1 MFTSTDSSK
10 KKFLENTRLEREK
23 RENERI
29 EKEAF
34 ERKSKAAKVI
44 QQWWKR
50 RDRVRKAKLASWT
63 WWDEQSNK
71 EFEIVDFLQ
80 FLGLYYFLTRKENTT
95 LARLKLVVKYLTNNK
110 FINNNTK
117 VSFYTLLIDMRYMT
131 QARKYLEAVII
142 QSITSCTSSNDTTT
156 FGPELTFLLQ
166 YLNPKTYSTKHV
178 VSSYHVIDIPDKILS
193 SCAQSILKTTLCQFN
208 LRESF
213 ISCVQQIVKL
223 EDRSFD
229 AARVKTMKLWLTTM
243 TRLTLYPIEHADLS
257 SDALDM
263 ATASR
268 FLWTNTMA
276 VPYLTSLINPMMI
289 DRLRQWALNAF
300 DLKQIQSMEEELG
313 GNGFLFLLGNIIEL
327 WNNDKNT
334 LKSEEEMRLVGY
346 TSSLMNCIEPYF
358 SDRQTPSFPHYHPV
372 FKWSKA
378 SWGNSL
384 PSIVFDK
391 VMKQM
396 EYVWSRSFMDQVFQ
410 DIIQFEQQQNK
421 NKKFKKQQLSSS
433 GGDISLFSMEVESIF
448 PMYIQMTRLF
458 KAHRKVVF
466 YRIAFTSQLMTQ
478 LWKLM
483 NQFGPKGNM
492 AIYLDAA
499 KRKNIDKEPLVQ
511 ILRVFCEACSIV
523 FLYVTIT
530 LLVNIAC

>member
-1 MFTSTDSSK
+1 MI
-10 KKFLENTRLEREK
+10 R
-23 RENERI
+23 
-29 EKEAF
+29 
-34 ERKSKAAKVI
+34 AK
-44 QQWWKR
+44 
-50 RDRVRKAKLASWT
+50 
-63 WWDEQSNK
+63 
-71 EFEIVDFLQ
+71 
-80 FLGLYYFLTRKENTT
+80 
-95 LARLKLVVKYLTNNK
+95 
-110 FINNNTK
+110 
-117 VSFYTLLIDMRYMT
+117 
-131 QARKYLEAVII
+131 KYLEVVII

-178 VSSYHVIDIPDKILS
+178 VDPYHVIDIPDKILS

-208 LRESF
+208 LRDAL
-213 ISCVQQIVKL
+213 ILCVQQIVKL

-263 ATASR
+263 ATASK

-276 VPYLTSLINPMMI
+276 VPYLTSLINPMMV

-300 DLKQIQSMEEELG
+300 HLKQIESMESELS
-313 GNGFLFLLGNIIEL
+313 GNGFLFLLGNLIDL
-327 WNNDKNT
+327 WNNEKNA

-358 SDRQTPSFPHYHPV
+358 SDRQAPSFLHYHPV

-384 PSIVFDK
+384 LSIVFDK

-410 DIIQFEQQQNK
+410 NIIQFEHQRS
-421 NKKFKKQQLSSS
+421 KKILFKKQQQQQGGG
-433 GGDISLFSMEVESIF
+433 GGDIAMFSMEVESIF
-448 PMYIQMTRLF
+448 SMYIQMTRLF
-458 KAHRKVVF
+458 KAHRKVIF

-492 AIYLDAA
+492 TIYLEAA
-499 KRKNIDKEPLVQ
+499 KRKDIDKEPLVQ

-523 FLYVTIT
+523 FL
-530 LLVNIAC
+530 